1 MQTLKKINDL
11 EEQLNTLVAQSN
23 KSAEEVAELKTQVAE
38 LINKLVA
45 LDCDRITDM
54 FVTKL

>member
-1 MQTLKKINDL
+1 MQNLKKINQL
-11 EEQLNTLVAQSN
+11 EEQLNTLIAQSD
-23 KSAEEVAELKTQVAE
+23 KSADEIAELKEQVAE

>member
-1 MQTLKKINDL
+1 MQNRKKINQL

-23 KSAEEVAELKTQVAE
+23 KSADEIAQLKEQVAE

>member
-23 KSAEEVAELKTQVAE
+23 KSAEEVAELKEQVAD